1 MSLLRLCLFSLFL
14 FLQNYL
20 SAREPIR
27 TWTSSD
33 GRTLEARFIE
43 QVGSNVRIKTEAGRE
58 FSLPITR
65 FSQADQEYVQDRAGM
80 LMEPMRRDSRTFY
93 QKDEQWDGYRKGGVL
108 ITAVSGKVETKA
120 PPPKAFDP
128 YEQVKDSLWLK
139 PEVGHVLVVGHLLRS
154 GEDGN
159 VSLLLTNGTVIGI
172 QPNTLFSIRT
182 FFQDDVEEINAD
194 ETFKEMSAELSPSM
208 IKFKLEK
215 GEMVVE
221 TKKLDK
227 KSSFFLETQVGV
239 AGIRGTAFRLRAKA
253 ESQNLEVLRGQVDL
267 IGKNGKLTSVINGQE
282 TSMTREQT
290 ETPIILSTENKA
302 LLQKVC
308 SEIEDSAAIKTMGE
322 LIKVREEAN
331 PPLTLIPDE
340 RGVEEALRER
350 IRRPRGRILPI
361 DYQRVGSLRLHYNNL
376 KNKGEEIDFKILEK
390 FPNLEKLDISD
401 YIKFSNLS
409 LNSLNNLKKMSFNTD
424 GSFFRLQNLFQLK
437 SLEYLTCRKSTLGF
451 FTKNKELKT
460 LNIIYGGRI
469 LDNLKN
475 GKEIEKKDG
484 VANIS
489 QLTNFPKLET
499 LTIEWNKDYDL
510 QDFLILNSLKEL
522 KLISFTD
529 RFNDLSSKKINELK
543 SLLPNIELSII
554 NRKK

>member
-1 MSLLRLCLFSLFL
+1 MNLRILIFL
-14 FLQNYL
+14 GLNLASNFLYGLNE
-20 SAREPIR
+20 EPIR

-43 QVGSNVRIKTEAGRE
+43 QVGSNVRIKNEAGRE
-58 FSLPITR
+58 FTLPITR

-93 QKDEQWDGYRKGGVL
+93 QKDEQWDGYRNGGVL
-108 ITAVSGKVETKA
+108 ITALSGKVETKA

-128 YEQVKDSLWLK
+128 YEQVKDSTWLK
-139 PEVGHVLVVGHLLRS
+139 PEVGQVLVVGHLLRS

-182 FFQDDVEEINAD
+182 FFQDDVEEINAN

-290 ETPIILSTENKA
+290 ETPVILSTENKA
-302 LLQKVC
+302 LLQKIC
-308 SEIEDSAAIKTMGE
+308 SEIEDSAAIKTMGD

-350 IRRPRGRILPI
+350 IRRPRGRILPV

-390 FPNLEKLDISD
+390 FPNLEKLEISD
-401 YIKFSNLS
+401 YIKFSSLN
-409 LNSLNNLKKMSFNTD
+409 LNSLDNLKKMSFNTD
-424 GSFFRLQNLFQLK
+424 GSFFRLQNLFQLR

-475 GKEIEKKDG
+475 GKEIEKKDA

-499 LTIEWNKDYDL
+499 LTIEWNKDYDF

-529 RFNDLSSKKINELK
+529 RFNDLSSKNINELK

-554 NRKK
+554 NR